1 MIEEEL
7 SRVFAVSSDDD
18 GATTEWTIREIAEG
32 LVNVDV
38 LIRWEQ
44 PARPGLCR
52 IRWSVPIVGI
62 HAKWHPTTY
71 LDKGLL
77 PDYARGVLASATTS
91 APITSLFGVDGTN
104 SMTFALSDFLDPVV
118 MHSGVNENSARMTCG
133 FDLFSEPHE
142 PIDEYRC
149 TIRIDTRAAPYDL
162 CIGDVSEWWEAAAPP
177 ASVPAG
183 AREPAYSTWYSF
195 HQGLSAQ
202 SIEEQAALAAD
213 HGFGSIIVDD
223 GWQTDGDG
231 TGYDSCGDWFVSS
244 EKFPD
249 MPAHVK
255 AVKALGLDYLLWF
268 SVPHVGEESRTFAK
282 FSKSKML
289 GYWAS
294 GKTWVLDPR
303 FPDVR
308 EHLINTY
315 EHAVRT
321 WDVDGLKLDFVDSFR
336 FAGLEN
342 TNDEVGDGRDL
353 DSVPVAVDRLLSD
366 AIARLRALKPDI
378 MVEFRQ
384 SYVGPLMRTYG
395 NILRAADCPND
406 PIRNR
411 VSILDIRLIS
421 GATAVHS
428 DMLMW
433 NVDETPE
440 NIASQF
446 INTLFATPQVSI
458 RLETLD
464 ARRAAVVDHWL
475 QFGREYRDLLT
486 SRPLRLV
493 SPESH
498 YTIAYAEDDEEQL
511 AVYYTHAVVTLA
523 PLSGR
528 SAVVVNGSGIAGAV
542 VSFGQGNIRA
552 RYEIRDCAGAVQD
565 FGELEE
571 QCELVQFAVPV
582 SGYLRLQ
589 FGDLT

>member
-1 MIEEEL
+1 MTEEEL
-7 SRVFAVSSDDD
+7 SKVFAVSSDDD
-18 GATTEWTIREIAEG
+18 GATTEWTIREIADG
-32 LVNVDV
+32 LVDVDV
-38 LIRWEQ
+38 FIRWEQ
-44 PARPGLCR
+44 PARPGTCR

-62 HAKWHPTTY
+62 HAKWHPTTN

-91 APITSLFGVDGTN
+91 APITSLFDVAGTN
-104 SMTFALSDFLDPVV
+104 RMTFALSDVLNPVV

-133 FDLFSEPHE
+133 FDLFTEPSA
-142 PIDEYRC
+142 PIDEYNC
-149 TIRIDTRAAPYDL
+149 TIRIDTRVAPYYL
-162 CIGDVSEWWEAAAPP
+162 CLRDASDWWERAAPP
-177 ASVPAG
+177 ASVPAA
-183 AREPAYSTWYSF
+183 ARKPAYSTWYSF
-195 HQGLSAQ
+195 HQGLSAP
-202 SIEEQAALAAD
+202 SIEAQAALAAD

-223 GWQTDGDG
+223 GWQTDDDS

-244 EKFPD
+244 AKFPD

-268 SVPHVGEESRTFAK
+268 SVPHVGEGSRTFAK
-282 FSKSKML
+282 LSSKML
-289 GYWAS
+289 GYWPS

-308 EHLINTY
+308 EHLIQTY
-315 EHAVRT
+315 EHAVRD
-321 WDVDGLKLDFVDSFR
+321 WGIDGLKLDFVDSFR
-336 FAGLEN
+336 FPGLEN
-342 TNDEVGDGRDL
+342 TNHGLGDGRDL

-378 MVEFRQ
+378 LIEFRQ

-411 VSILDIRLIS
+411 VSIFDIRLIS

-440 NIASQF
+440 NIALQF
-446 INTLFATPQVSI
+446 INTLFATPQVSV

-475 QFGREYRDLLT
+475 RFGQEHRDLLT
-486 SRPLRLV
+486 SRPLRLL

-498 YTIAYAEDDEEQL
+498 YTVAYADGNEEQL
-511 AVYYTHAVVTLA
+511 AVYYTGAVVTLDPA
-523 PLSGR
+523 FCR
-528 SAVVVNGSGIAGAV
+528 SAVVVNGSGVAGAI
-542 VSFGQGNIRA
+542 VSIGQGHVSG
-552 RYEIRDCAGAVQD
+552 RYEIRDCAGELQD

-571 QCELVQFAVPV
+571 RCELAQFAVPV

-589 FGDLT
+589 FADLT